1 MDQKIN
7 QKIAER
13 LEYFNRKQEEEEERK
28 NKINDDELEEIPIF
42 ES

>member
-7 QKIAER
+7 KKIAER

-28 NKINDDELEEIPIF
+28 IIQDDDDLEELPIF